1 VIDVIIVSLLALGL
15 GYALGINSTRSEPV
29 KEEPKD
35 FAYYKNLSESLLADV
50 RRLREELRQANDKR

>member
-1 VIDVIIVSLLALGL
+1 VIDVIIVFLLALGF
-15 GYALGINSTRSEPV
+15 GYALGVNSIRSEPV

-50 RRLREELRQANDKR
+50 RRLREELRKANER